1 MVHGMSEVSTKL
13 YQLMTGYRMDAARNR
28 SVCLIIQPSIFRL
41 SLDDS
46 HQSSSTAPDFFCASN
61 SLFTDVST
69 RIVPPLRIAMS
80 PGLSA
85 VPDVKAMAPVFETEN
100 EPPPYALVALAT

>member
-1 MVHGMSEVSTKL
+1 MS
-13 YQLMTGYRMDAARNR
+13 GYFLDA
-28 SVCLIIQPSIFRL
+28 SKSGGLIIQPSIFRL

-46 HQSSSTAPDFFCASN
+46 HQSSSTAPGFFCASN
-61 SLFTDVST
+61 SLFTDVSA

-100 EPPPYALVALAT
+100 EPPPYALVALATWSVIFLNEPSFPAKP